1 MEAPAGLPRLQR
13 RQAWLELEQRFPF
26 PAMAPGFRLTGPLLT
41 GALLAGGLALLA
53 GPARAGSVTAESIFD
68 RQATRQ
74 QARSQV
80 PKGAT
85 VTRTVCEDLEV
96 GMDNTRYRCTVY
108 YTMTPAPA
116 ATPTPAVAPA
126 AGQP

>member
-1 MEAPAGLPRLQR
+1 
-13 RQAWLELEQRFPF
+13 
-26 PAMAPGFRLTGPLLT
+26 MARDFRLTGV
-41 GALLAGGLALLA
+41 LLASGLALLA
-53 GPARAGSVTAESIFD
+53 VPARAGSVTAESIFD

-96 GMDNTRYRCTVY
+96 GLDNTRYRCTVY
-108 YTMTPAPA
+108 YTMTPSPA
-116 ATPTPAVAPA
+116 ATPAPATPAT
-126 AGQP
+126 GQP